1 MRKINVGKNDAG
13 KRIDK
18 FLLKALCNIPPA
30 LLQKYFRKK
39 CFKVNGKHAKPE
51 DILSVGDEI
60 SCYISDEFFGG
71 EKTEK
76 QEKFMLPNSTLS
88 PADIVYE
95 DENIM
100 ILDKPQGELVHGGMP
115 DEKAKED
122 EVCLV
127 DRFVGY
133 LYKNGEYN
141 PENEQS
147 FTPSLCNRLDRN
159 TSGLVIAA
167 KNAEALRIMNDK
179 VKNREMTKLYHAV
192 VYGTPKKKE
201 ALLKHFHYKDRK
213 NNRVYIFESPEQAKK
228 QMGIKYDDDIKTVIT
243 KYRTLKSDGEKSL
256 LEVDLITGRTHQIR
270 AHLAYIGCPIVGDGK
285 YGINHKTKTG
295 TKYQML
301 CSKKLQFTFKT
312 DSGILSYL
320 DGKEF
325 ESRFDF
331 SL

>member
-100 ILDKPQGELVHGGMP
+100 ILDKPQGELVHANLP
-115 DEKAKED
+115 DEKAKDD

-133 LYKNGEYN
+133 LYKKGEYN
-141 PENEQS
+141 PEREQS
-147 FTPSLCNRLDRN
+147 FVPSLCNRLDRN

-192 VYGTPKKKE
+192 VYGTPAKKE